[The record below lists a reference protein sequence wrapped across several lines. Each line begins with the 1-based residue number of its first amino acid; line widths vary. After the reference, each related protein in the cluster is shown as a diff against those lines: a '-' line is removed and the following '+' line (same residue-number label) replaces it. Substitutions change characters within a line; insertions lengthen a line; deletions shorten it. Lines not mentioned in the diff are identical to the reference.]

1 MERVFVSKLAQGRFT
16 VPIVVAATLTIMTVS
31 ELSYQQRYR
40 ITATGTGVVDAR
52 INALDTARWLS
63 ETELGARAYAASGDP
78 KDREIYEQGLEKVEI
93 SLSQTMVNLDRIG
106 IVDRSHHDTLRRMLD
121 ERLAT
126 LAAWVLATQE
136 GRLAD
141 AQALT
146 RNDQG
151 RRLRDDFRARFST
164 LLDGVEKEHQEA
176 RASLRNAQANDRV
189 LLHGVTFLA
198 GLALVL
204 LMRQVNRDRQE
215 REQAR
220 LRLADEVRART
231 AELRELAGH
240 LVTAQEDERARLAR
254 ELHDELGS
262 LLTASKL
269 DLMRLR
275 RALESSPAV
284 LDRVNSLEVQINK
297 GIALKRNIIEALRP
311 SSLEHLGLTASLSVL
326 CEESSATLGIPVH
339 ATIAA
344 VALGRDARLAVYR
357 VVQEALTNISKYA
370 KASEVRITLTQA
382 GDRVEISVVN
392 DGVGFD
398 TASIQLARHGL
409 RGMKVRVESLGGDFD
424 IHSAP
429 GQGTRLRASSAHQ
442 PGSRVSQRG
451 RPGLRRIGSA
461 NLVAPATG
469 RGRFRNPPPFG
480 LTTSY
485 ARASARLAD

>member
-16 VPIVVAATLTIMTVS
+16 VPIVVAATLAIMAVS
-31 ELSYQQRYR
+31 EVSYQQRSS
-40 ITATGTGVVDAR
+40 IMTMSTGIVAARHDAL
-52 INALDTARWLS
+52 NTARWLT
-63 ETELGARAYAASGDP
+63 EVELGARAYAASGDP
-78 KDREIYEQGLEKVEI
+78 SDREIYTAGLVRVED
-93 SLSQTMVNLDRIG
+93 SHSRTLVNLDRIG
-106 IVDRSHHDTLRRMLD
+106 LVERTAREALRAMLD
-121 ERLAT
+121 ERLTT
-126 LAAWVLATQE
+126 LADWVNVAQQ
-136 GRLAD
+136 GRLEEAR
-141 AQALT
+141 ALV
-146 RNDQG
+146 RSDRG
-151 RRLRDDFRARFST
+151 RRLREDFSARMTT
-164 LLDGVEKEHQEA
+164 LLDGIEQGHQDA
-176 RASLRNAQANDRV
+176 RATLRKAQSQDR
-189 LLHGVTFLA
+189 LLVHGVTLMA

-204 LMRQVNRDRQE
+204 LMRQVNRDRHE

-231 AELRELAGH
+231 VELRELAGH

-275 RALESSPAV
+275 RALESSPVV

-382 GDRVEISVVN
+382 GDRVEISVVD

-429 GQGTRLRASSAHQ
+429 GQGTRLRASL
-442 PGSRVSQRG
+442 PTSQD
-451 RPGLRRIGSA
+451 PASA
-461 NLVAPATG
+461 NEDDPAFAESAAP
-469 RGRFRNPPPFG
+469 N
-480 LTTSY
+480 
-485 ARASARLAD
+485 